1 MSQSPTLPVS
11 SSKPYARV
19 SLIIDIPFIEKSIQ
33 LSSLF
38 AKPDE
43 IRAELTRQ
51 VKILYPSLHHELVM
65 AYRRPESAGNEFT
78 IFLVR
83 LGDYRDAVGKSRP
96 SKAIVQGVQLTSLP
110 GVSFISKEVETENRL
125 LIREYLTLRA
135 VRVGAL
141 SLLLTSLWLAV
152 WGGSKIQ
159 EGLGVAKV
167 LHGRQTEFDSARQVY
182 EREKASME
190 RFQIS
195 QSAWGERLAVTPV
208 MSTLASQS
216 RTGLHLIR
224 VEREKTGLLI
234 EGMAVDERA
243 LMAYSRELGNALL
256 LTDLVVNLVSSEK
269 DGEDR
274 VSFKLV
280 VK

>member
-1 MSQSPTLPVS
+1 MSQSSTLPVS
-11 SSKPYARV
+11 SLKPYARV
-19 SLIIDIPFIEKSIQ
+19 FLNIDIPYIEKSVC

-38 AKPDE
+38 TKPDE

-51 VKILYPSLHHELVM
+51 VEIIYPSLHNELVM
-65 AYRRPESAGNEFT
+65 AYRQPETAGNEFT
-78 IFLVR
+78 VFLVR

-96 SKAIVQGVQLTSLP
+96 SKAILLGVHVTSLP
-110 GVSFISKEVETENRL
+110 GVSFISKEVEAENRL
-125 LIREYLTLRA
+125 LFREYLTLRA

-141 SLLLTSLWLAV
+141 SLLLVSLWLAV
-152 WGGSKIQ
+152 WGGFKIQ

-167 LHGRQTEFDSARQVY
+167 IHGRQSEFDSARQVY

-190 RFQIS
+190 RFQVS
-195 QSAWGERLAVTPV
+195 QSAWGERLAITPV
-208 MSTLASQS
+208 MSILAGQS
-216 RTGLHLIR
+216 RPGLHLIR

-256 LTDLVVNLVSSEK
+256 QSGLVVNLVSSEK

-274 VSFKLV
+274 VSFKLA